1 MARSRKIKT
10 LLDNSKLNANL
21 SLSNEFPDW
30 LQDFKKKSL
39 AMFLEHNIPTV
50 ADSEWEYTRIDS
62 LLKLLF
68 NRDSLNNS
76 DSKKLSDEDMISDN
90 DAICI
95 HFHNGQY
102 FISSDLPNHIK
113 IFSKTDD
120 KDIFR
125 NLFKP
130 DNDHQSSFLSNMN
143 SLIFSD
149 TLLIKTLQNQKVD
162 TEIHII
168 NHSHEN
174 SIIAPRLHVHLAE
187 NSALKIFEHVKSSTQ
202 SIISHLMRIYCESNS
217 NLEIYK
223 LVEQQKDSHFLS
235 KHSVQIAENSKVDF
249 FSWDFGGNT
258 STTNTHAELDGKQ
271 SVFNYSALFTPSDDH
286 HSGNKLKIE
295 HKANKTKSRI
305 KIRGVLDDQ
314 SKGVFFG
321 KIKVNENVSGTS
333 ALMENKNLLLSDKA
347 TISTKPILEIYND
360 DTECSHSA
368 TSGSIDEEKLF
379 YIQSRGIPEKQA
391 KQYLIGS
398 FVKEL
403 INDITNVKIKALL
416 ENNLRYINN

>member
-1 MARSRKIKT
+1 MAHSRKIKT

-174 SIIAPRLHVHLAE
+174 SIIAPVIC
-187 NSALKIFEHVKSSTQ
+187 SSLKSFSSIPC
-202 SIISHLMRIYCESNS
+202 SSNS
-217 NLEIYK
+217 GKCWY
-223 LVEQQKDSHFLS
+223 SGW
-235 KHSVQIAENSKVDF
+235 IAAPPPP
-249 FSWDFGGNT
+249 GGPPPPPPPGGPPPPPPP
-258 STTNTHAELDGKQ
+258 A
-271 SVFNYSALFTPSDDH
+271 
-286 HSGNKLKIE
+286 
-295 HKANKTKSRI
+295 
-305 KIRGVLDDQ
+305 
-314 SKGVFFG
+314 
-321 KIKVNENVSGTS
+321 GTS
-333 ALMENKNLLLSDKA
+333 A
-347 TISTKPILEIYND
+347 TPW
-360 DTECSHSA
+360 
-368 TSGSIDEEKLF
+368 
-379 YIQSRGIPEKQA
+379 
-391 KQYLIGS
+391 
-398 FVKEL
+398 
-403 INDITNVKIKALL
+403 
-416 ENNLRYINN
+416 